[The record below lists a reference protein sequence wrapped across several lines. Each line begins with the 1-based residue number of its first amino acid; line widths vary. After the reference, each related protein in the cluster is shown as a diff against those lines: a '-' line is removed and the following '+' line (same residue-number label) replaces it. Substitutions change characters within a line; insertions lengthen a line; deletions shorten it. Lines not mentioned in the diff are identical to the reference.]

1 MKKLLFFFSVLLIS
15 SVSLFGQELYM
26 PRNVRAAY
34 KNGTRSPDG
43 KPGKNYWQNSGNYNI
58 SLSVNPENGLVTGTE
73 EIVYKNNSPL
83 PISVPA
89 IRLTMNIHRPG
100 AAREDAASP
109 DYLTSG
115 VTIDEFKENDAVK
128 AWKDSNSTVQFFKLS
143 KNLASGESVKLFFKW
158 HYTLSQKSN
167 REGLIH
173 PNSYFIAY
181 FYPRVAV
188 FDDIDGWDSFQ
199 FTDGHEFYNDFNN
212 YVFAVTAPKNYIVWA
227 TGDLLNP
234 DEVLQ
239 PEFSKRLKD
248 SYTTDKT
255 INVASLDEL
264 RNNRVTLQND
274 SLTWKWKADNI
285 TDVALAVSNNYI
297 WDAGSV
303 VVDKKTNRR
312 SSVQAAYNVEAKDF
326 QRMVE
331 YGKHSLDWASNNYPG
346 VPYPY
351 SKTTIIRG
359 FADME
364 YPMMVNDSSFPNPDF
379 ARFVVEHEIL
389 HTWFPFYMGINEQRY
404 GFMDEGWTTAF
415 EHLIAQ
421 NDMGKEQ
428 AINLFKQFRVISWG
442 GDPAASS
449 DLPIITPGDSVT
461 GNALG
466 NNQYGKAAAA
476 YLALKDLLG
485 DEMFKK
491 SLHEFISRWN
501 GKHPQPWDMFNTFN
515 NVSGKNL
522 NWFFQSWF
530 FNNGY
535 VDLAFES
542 VSPSANGTNVKIKNI
557 GGFLPPIDIVATYD
571 DGSKETFH
579 QTPEIWSQNQKEAT
593 VNLPTKK
600 KVQAVEF
607 GDSIYIDSDQSNNQL
622 DAAAKSVA
630 QK

>member
-1 MKKLLFFFSVLLIS
+1 MKKLFILFVLITGCAN
-15 SVSLFGQELYM
+15 LFGQELYA
-26 PRNVRAAY
+26 PRNVRQAY
-34 KNGTRSPDG
+34 KNETRSMDG
-43 KPGKNYWQNSGNYNI
+43 KPGKNYWQNTGNYNI
-58 SLSVNPENGLVTGTE
+58 SLTVNPETALVTGTE
-73 EIVYKNNSPL
+73 DIVYKNNSPL
-83 PISVPA
+83 PIANPI

-100 AAREDAASP
+100 AAREDLASP

-115 VTIDEFKENDAVK
+115 VTIDEFKENDTVK
-128 AWKDSNSTVQFFKLS
+128 AWKDTGSTVQAFKLN
-143 KNLASGESVKLFFKW
+143 KNLAPGATVKLSFKW
-158 HYTLSQKSN
+158 HYTLSKQSN
-167 REGLIH
+167 REGMIH

-181 FYPRVAV
+181 FYPRVSV
-188 FDDIDGWDSFQ
+188 FDDIDGWDRVS

-212 YVFAVTAPKNYIVWA
+212 YIFEVNAPKNYIVWA

-239 PEFSKRLKD
+239 PEFAKRLKE
-248 SYTTDKT
+248 SYTSDKV

-264 RNNRVTLQND
+264 KNNAVTLQKEM
-274 SLTWKWKADNI
+274 LTWKWKADNI
-285 TDVALAVSNNYI
+285 TDIALAVSNNYI

-303 VVDKKTNRR
+303 IVDKKTNRR

-326 QRMVE
+326 QKMVE
-331 YGKHSLDWASNNYPG
+331 YGKHSLDWMSNNYPG

-351 SKTTIIRG
+351 SKTTIVRG

-421 NDMGKEQ
+421 NDVGKEM
-428 AINLFKQFRVISWG
+428 AVNLFKQIRVNDWALN
-442 GDPAASS
+442 PAASS
-449 DLPIITPGDSVT
+449 DVPIITPGDSMT

-466 NNQYGKAAAA
+466 NNQYGKAAVA

-485 DEMFKK
+485 DEVFKK
-491 SLHEFISRWN
+491 CLHEFIARWN

-522 NWFFQSWF
+522 NWFFQSWYF
-530 FNNGY
+530 DNGY
-535 VDLAFES
+535 IDLALES
-542 VSPSANGTNVKIKNI
+542 VSPSGSVKIKNI
-557 GGFLPPIDIVATYD
+557 GGFLPPVDIVATYT
-571 DGSKETFH
+571 DGTKENFH
-579 QTPEIWSQNQKEAT
+579 QTPEIWSANQKETT
-593 VNLPTKK
+593 VNLPAKK
-600 KVQAVEF
+600 PIQSVAF
-607 GDSIYIDSDQSNNQL
+607 GDSIYIDADESNNRL
-622 DAAAKSVA
+622 DVAAKSA
-630 QK
+630 GQK

>member
-1 MKKLLFFFSVLLIS
+1 MKKLFFLFILLFASAGI
-15 SVSLFGQELYM
+15 FGQELYM
-26 PRNVRAAY
+26 PRNVQMAY
-34 KNGTRSPDG
+34 KNGTRSMDG
-43 KPGKNYWQNSGNYNI
+43 KPGKNYWQNTGNYNI
-58 SLSVNPENGLVTGTE
+58 SLTVNPENGLVTGTE
-73 EIVYKNNSPL
+73 DIVYKNNSPL
-83 PISVPA
+83 PIANPV

-100 AAREDAASP
+100 AARESLVSP
-109 DYLTSG
+109 DYLTEG
-115 VTIDEFKENDAVK
+115 VKIDEFKENDAVK
-128 AWKDSNSTVQFFKLS
+128 AWRDTGSTVQAFKLN
-143 KNLASGESVKLFFKW
+143 KNLAPGESVKLSFKW
-158 HYTLSQKSN
+158 HYTLSKESN
-167 REGLIH
+167 REGMIH

-181 FYPRVAV
+181 FYPRVSV
-188 FDDIDGWDSFQ
+188 FDDIDGWDRTS

-212 YVFAVTAPKNYIVWA
+212 YVFEVNAPKNYIVWA

-239 PEFSKRLKD
+239 PEFAKRLKE
-248 SYTTDKT
+248 SYTSDKI

-264 RNNRVTLQND
+264 KSNAVTLQKEM
-274 SLTWKWKADNI
+274 LTWKWKADNI

-303 VVDKKTNRR
+303 VVDQKTNRR

-326 QRMVE
+326 QKMVE
-331 YGKHSLDWASNNYPG
+331 YGKHSLNWMSNNYPG

-351 SKTTIIRG
+351 SKTTIVRG

-364 YPMMVNDSSFPNPDF
+364 YPMMVNDSSFPNPEF
-379 ARFVVEHEIL
+379 SRFVVEHEIL

-421 NDMGKEQ
+421 NDLGKEQ
-428 AINLFKQFRVISWG
+428 AVNLFKQFRVNGWAD
-442 GDPAASS
+442 DPAASS
-449 DLPIITPGDSVT
+449 DVPIITPGDSMT

-491 SLHEFISRWN
+491 SLHEFIARWN

-522 NWFFQSWF
+522 NWFFQSWY

-535 VDLAFES
+535 IDLAFES
-542 VSPSANGTNVKIKNI
+542 VSPSGSGASVKIKNI
-557 GGFLPPIDIVATYD
+557 GGFLPPVDIVATYT
-571 DGSKETFH
+571 DGTKETFH
-579 QTPEIWSQNQKEAT
+579 QTPEIWSQNQKEAI
-593 VNLPTKK
+593 VNLPAKK
-600 KVQAVEF
+600 QIQSIAF
-607 GDSIYIDSDQSNNQL
+607 GDSIYIDADESNNRL
-622 DAAAKSVA
+622 DVAAKSA
-630 QK
+630 GQK